1 MDGRIGVF
9 DRKGHCGGNAPRAL
23 RFAVVQRSLFGVRLN
38 PGFYDL
44 NVCDK
49 LGRRAVDPPTKS
61 LRSKHRT

>member
-1 MDGRIGVF
+1 
-9 DRKGHCGGNAPRAL
+9 
-23 RFAVVQRSLFGVRLN
+23 VVQRSLFGVRLN